1 MSMYYCRPLNASNAF
16 YLAKVINKI
25 QSAKLFVAKLSG
37 FPQVSVKRRRKA
49 APHTEAQ
56 PFFSFL
62 LFYFSYFTLS
72 TMALKASGLF
82 MARSASTLR
91 LISIPA
97 FERAPINCE

>member
-1 MSMYYCRPLNASNAF
+1 MSMYYCWPLNASNAF

-56 PFFSFL
+56 PFYLFTFL
-62 LFYFSYFTLS
+62 LFL
-72 TMALKASGLF
+72 LHLVNDGLEGF
-82 MARSASTLR
+82 GVVHGEVGKHLTVNLDTG
-91 LISIPA
+91 L
-97 FERAPINCE
+97 